1 MPRRLRKS
9 RPVIAPDVLRAELA
23 ESNAHNRE
31 LAAENER
38 LRAELSDMRTKFD
51 KTVFQLD
58 WHRGELSRVKV
69 LLSSEERRVDALQRT
84 ASADAAAL
92 KKEREHVAGSCSHA
106 ADLRAMSQQVAALE
120 RRVHELQQA
129 SIARDV
135 FELPGWEPVVALPS
149 GPDRK
154 ALRRGQG

>member
-9 RPVIAPDVLRAELA
+9 RPVTTPDVLRAELA

-31 LAAENER
+31 LTAENER
-38 LRAELSDMRTKFD
+38 LRAELSDMRTKLD
-51 KTVFQLD
+51 KAVFQLD

-92 KKEREHVAGSCSHA
+92 KREREHVAGSCSHA
-106 ADLRAMSQQVAALE
+106 ADLRDLKRTLTALEKRVAELQAANEGYEAHGWLPVSMAMS
-120 RRVHELQQA
+120 
-129 SIARDV
+129 
-135 FELPGWEPVVALPS
+135 G
-149 GPDRK
+149 GK
-154 ALRRGQG
+154 RGRG

>member
-9 RPVIAPDVLRAELA
+9 RPVTTPDVLRAELA

-51 KTVFQLD
+51 KAVFQLD
-58 WHRGELSRVKV
+58 WHRGELARVKV

-92 KKEREHVAGSCSHA
+92 KREREHVAGSCSHA
-106 ADLRAMSQQVAALE
+106 ADLRDLNRTLTALEARVAELQAVNEGYEARGWLPPSMAMS
-120 RRVHELQQA
+120 
-129 SIARDV
+129 
-135 FELPGWEPVVALPS
+135 G
-149 GPDRK
+149 GK
-154 ALRRGQG
+154 RGRG